1 MDNKKYFSLKN
12 AYEQVII
19 ESKKKIKVK
28 TMNMLSVHLVLVEKM
43 KKNIK
48 DVKKRLKKN
57 YRFVKS

>member
-1 MDNKKYFSLKN
+1 VDNKKYFSLKN